1 MNEDWVL
8 SVEQLGEYVRRH
20 LAGDPLLRAVRVRGE
35 LSGFKRHTSGH
46 LYFAIKDEKAR
57 VQCVMFRQ
65 NALSLD
71 FEPRDGQMVVVSG
84 SASLYV
90 ASGAFQLYCQGMR
103 REGAG
108 ELFLRFEALKEKLSR
123 EGLFDPARK
132 RPLPLL
138 PRRVGIVTSPTGAAL
153 RDMVRV
159 ARRRDPGVDILL
171 CPAQVQGAA
180 AAGEIVAAL
189 EALNRHGGCDVILV
203 GRGGGSMEDL
213 WPFNEEKV
221 ARAIAASRIPV
232 VSCVGHETDFTIADF
247 VADVRAATPSMAAE
261 LVVPVR
267 AELLRGLD
275 QLQARLNRAQLGGL
289 ALRGAALD
297 KLALRLGSP
306 VQALLSPRR
315 DKLAQW
321 QGRLEKA
328 MAQRIARESGRLDQL
343 ARTLEALNPG
353 GVLDRGYALI
363 TADGRA
369 LTQAG
374 ELRPDQQIGIRM
386 KGGSALARVL
396 SVEEERAHGGQKKAE
411 L

>member
-8 SVEQLGEYVRRH
+8 SVEQLGEYVRRQ

-65 NALSLD
+65 HALSLG

-90 ASGAFQLYCQGMR
+90 ASGAFQLYCQEMR

-221 ARAIAASRIPV
+221 ARAIAASTIPV

-247 VADVRAATPSMAAE
+247 VADLRAATPSMAAE

-267 AELLRGLD
+267 AELLKGLD

-306 VQALLSPRR
+306 VQALLVPRR
-315 DKLAQW
+315 DRLVQL

-328 MAQRIARESGRLDQL
+328 MDQRIIRESGRLDQL
-343 ARTLEALNPG
+343 ARTLEALNPS

-363 TADGRA
+363 TEEGRA

-374 ELRPDQQIGIRM
+374 ELRPGKQIGIRM

-396 SVEEERAHGGQKKAE
+396 SVEEERGHGGQEKAE

>member
-1 MNEDWVL
+1 MNEEWVL

-189 EALNRHGGCDVILV
+189 EALNIGLQ
-203 GRGGGSMEDL
+203 
-213 WPFNEEKV
+213 N
-221 ARAIAASRIPV
+221 
-232 VSCVGHETDFTIADF
+232 DF
-247 VADVRAATPSMAAE
+247 ADVSHMVRAYDRRRRLVVDGLRNAGLDCFEPGGAFYAFPSVAATGMDCQTFCHKLLESKQVACVPGDAFGALGEGHVRISYAA
-261 LVVPVR
+261 
-267 AELLRGLD
+267 AT
-275 QLQARLNRAQLGGL
+275 
-289 ALRGAALD
+289 D
-297 KLALRLGSP
+297 KLVEALG
-306 VQALLSPRR
+306 
-315 DKLAQW
+315 
-321 QGRLEKA
+321 
-328 MAQRIARESGRLDQL
+328 RIAQF
-343 ARTLEALNPG
+343 
-353 GVLDRGYALI
+353 
-363 TADGRA
+363 
-369 LTQAG
+369 
-374 ELRPDQQIGIRM
+374 
-386 KGGSALARVL
+386 
-396 SVEEERAHGGQKKAE
+396 VEENRV
-411 L
+411 